1 MDINQLIE
9 IVKKK
14 INTSIQVDDIEILDK
29 TFLHLKH
36 DNYKKGKFHLQIII
50 KSEKLKIKN
59 RIEVSRQ
66 VHKILEN
73 EIKKFIHSIQI
84 KLI

>member
-14 INTSIQVDDIEILDK
+14 INSNTQVDTLQILDK
-29 TFLHLKH
+29 TFLHKKH
-36 DNYKKGKFHLQIII
+36 RSYEEGKFHLEIII
-50 KSEKLKIKN
+50 KSEKLKN
-59 RIEVSRQ
+59 LSRVEATRILN
-66 VHKILEN
+66 KILEK
-73 EIKKFIHSIQI
+73 EIKEFIHSLQI

>member
-14 INTSIQVDDIEILDK
+14 INSNTQVDTLQILDK
-29 TFLHLKH
+29 TFLHKKH
-36 DNYKKGKFHLQIII
+36 SSYEEGKFHLEIIV
-50 KSEKLKIKN
+50 KSEKLKN
-59 RIEVSRQ
+59 LSRVEATRIL
-66 VHKILEN
+66 HKILEK
-73 EIKKFIHSIQI
+73 EIKEFIHSLQI